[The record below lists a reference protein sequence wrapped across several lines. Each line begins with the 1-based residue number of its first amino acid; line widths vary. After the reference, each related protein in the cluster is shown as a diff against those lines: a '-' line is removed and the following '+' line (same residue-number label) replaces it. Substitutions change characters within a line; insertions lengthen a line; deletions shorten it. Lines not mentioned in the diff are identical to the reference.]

1 MANTNLY
8 NEAFKAAYQNLNE
21 AQRKAVDAIEG
32 PVMVVAGP
40 GTGKTQIL
48 SVRIGNILQHTDALP
63 ENILCLTYTEAG
75 TVAMRNR
82 LLSFLGPDA
91 YRVQVQ
97 TFHGF
102 CNEVIQSNMEFF
114 GRRDL
119 DLVSDL
125 ERVVM
130 VETILLGLPPQHILR
145 KFKGDLANDTSKL
158 SDLFK
163 RMKEEDWT
171 TAMVN
176 DAIDLYLKEL
186 PDREEY
192 IYKKGNSKSGVKAGD
207 LKQDLINKET
217 ERMEKLRAAANL
229 FPQFQQL
236 MKEAGRYDYSDM
248 ILWVVQAFR
257 ENTDLLRNY
266 QERFLYILVDE
277 YQDTNGAQNEV
288 LQMLINYWD
297 VPNVFVV
304 GDDDQSIYEFQ
315 GARVKNILD
324 LYRTYEGEMVTVVLT
339 DNYRS
344 VQPVLDASKSLIDH
358 NKDRLINHINGLSKN
373 LISCG
378 EDVKTLNNPP
388 ELRIYPNQLQEEAGI
403 LKEVRSL
410 IERGVAPS
418 EIAVIYHR
426 HAQADNL
433 LVLFAKSG
441 TPFVVKKRLNALDEP
456 LIRQV
461 LTVLELVG
469 MEFSSPG
476 SGSHLLFEMMYY
488 PFFHIHRMDILSI
501 AAYLQSKRSG
511 ISWRELITDPD
522 VQKLVKLR
530 DPESLQN
537 LEKNLSHW
545 ISETASLTLP
555 MLLEKI
561 VNDGGVLKYVVHH
574 HDKFFLLEVLNT
586 LFDFVKAESSRN
598 PLMKVAD
605 LLELFNQ
612 MRIHKIELPVQ
623 RAINSRDGVQF
634 ITCHSAKGL
643 EFDYVFLLG
652 CTKNKW
658 ESARGNNFQFK
669 YPDTLTFSNKSNEEE
684 ALRRLFYVAMTRARQ
699 HLFIS
704 YGEADTSGKD
714 LEPTRFIAEIQ
725 GSTPIVTKREVLS
738 ENDMAEAQLLAL
750 TSTPEPVT
758 DLFDETFLKSKVE
771 HLSVSAS
778 VLNNFLDCPVKFYFS
793 YLLKVPQA
801 KNDSMQFGNAIHSAL
816 QKFFND
822 VKSRGSFAPLDFLLD
837 EFRYQMRN
845 NKDAFTEKQYKNR
858 MEYGEIILPEY
869 YNNYIQT
876 WNKVVVTEFDIRN
889 INWNHIPLNGKLD
902 KLEFDGQQVTV
913 VDYKTGNVTY
923 AKEKLLPP
931 DEKNPLGGDYWRQ
944 MVFYRILMEQQR
956 QKPWQMVAGEFD
968 FIEKDSETGKFV
980 KKQIPIND
988 KDIAIVKGQI
998 EEVYN
1003 RIQALDFTKGC
1014 GKEECYYCN
1023 LLRIE

>member
-1 MANTNLY
+1 MSNMNSYYEAYASAY
-8 NEAFKAAYQNLNE
+8 NNLNE
-21 AQRKAVDAIEG
+21 AQRTAVDAIEG

-48 SVRIGNILQHTDALP
+48 SVRIGNILQKTDAMP
-63 ENILCLTYTEAG
+63 ENILCLTYTDAG

-91 YRVQVQ
+91 YRVHVQ

-130 VETILLGLPPQHILR
+130 VETILQGLPPQHVLR
-145 KFKGDLANDTSKL
+145 KFKGDLSNDTSKL
-158 SDLFK
+158 SDLFR

-171 TAMVN
+171 PAHIN
-176 DAIDLYLKEL
+176 QAIDSYLNDL
-186 PDREEY
+186 PNRDNY
-192 IYKKGNSKSGVKAGD
+192 IYKKGNSKTGVKAGD
-207 LKQDLINKET
+207 LKQDQINKET
-217 ERMEKLRAAANL
+217 ERMEKLRAAAAL
-229 FPQFQQL
+229 FPAFQQL
-236 MKEAGRYDYSDM
+236 MKDAGRYDYSDM

-257 ENTDLLRNY
+257 NNTDLLRNY

-277 YQDTNGAQNEV
+277 YQDTNGAQNEL

-324 LYRTYEGEMVTVVLT
+324 LYKTYAGDMVTVVLT

-344 VQPVLDASKSLIDH
+344 VQPVLDASKALIDH
-358 NKDRLINHINGLSKN
+358 NQDRLINHIPGLSKN
-373 LISCG
+373 LKSCG
-378 EDVKTLNNPP
+378 PDVMSVHNPP
-388 ELRIYPNQLQEEAGI
+388 ELRRYPNQLQEDAGI
-403 LKEVRSL
+403 LREIQAL
-410 IERGVAPS
+410 IASGVSPS

-433 LVLFAKSG
+433 LTLFSKSS
-441 TPFVVKKRLNALDEP
+441 TPFVVRKRLNAMDEP

-461 LTVLELVG
+461 LSVLELVG
-469 MEFSSPG
+469 TEYSAPG
-476 SGSHLLFEMMYY
+476 TGSHLLFELMYF

-501 AAYLQSKRSG
+501 AAYLQSKRNAM
-511 ISWRELITDPD
+511 SWRELITDPD

-530 DPESLQN
+530 DPDSLQK
-537 LEKNLSHW
+537 LDKNINHW
-545 ISETASLTLP
+545 ISEAASLTLP

-561 VNDGGVLKYVVHH
+561 VNDGGVLKYVVQHP
-574 HDKFFLLEVLNT
+574 DQFYLLEVLNT

-598 PLMKVAD
+598 PTMRIPD

-612 MRIHKIELPVQ
+612 MRTHKIELPVQ
-623 RAINSRDGVQF
+623 RTIHSKEGVQF

-658 ESARGNNFQFK
+658 EKAQGNNFQFSF
-669 YPDTLTFSNKSNEEE
+669 PDTLTFSNESNVEE
-684 ALRRLFYVAMTRARQ
+684 ALRRLFYVAMTRARK

-704 YGEADTSGKD
+704 YGQADNSGKD
-714 LEPTRFIAEIQ
+714 LEPTRFIAELQ
-725 GSTPIVTKREVLS
+725 GTTPVMKKDVVLNEV
-738 ENDMAEAQLLAL
+738 DMAAVQLLAL
-750 TSTPEPVT
+750 TAMPEPVA
-758 DLFDETFLKSKVE
+758 DLFDEAFLRSKVE

-778 VLNNFLDCPVKFYFS
+778 VLNSFLDCPIRFYFS

-801 KNDSMQFGNAIHSAL
+801 KSDSMQFGNAIHSAL

-822 VKSRGSFAPLDFLLD
+822 VQSRGSFAPLTFLLD

-845 NKDAFTEKQYKNR
+845 NKDAFTDKQFKNR
-858 MEYGEIILPEY
+858 MEYGELILPEY
-869 YNNYIQT
+869 YNHYVHT

-889 INWNHIPLNGKLD
+889 VNWNQIPLNGKLD
-902 KLEFDGQQVTV
+902 KLEFEGQQVTV
-913 VDYKTGNVTY
+913 VDYKTGNVVY
-923 AKEKLLPP
+923 AKDKLAAPN
-931 DEKNPLGGDYWRQ
+931 DKNPLGGDYWRQ

-956 QKPWQMVAGEFD
+956 QKPWRMVAGEFD
-968 FIEKDSETGKFV
+968 FVEKDSETGKFV
-980 KKQIPIND
+980 KKRIPIHD
-988 KDIAIVKGQI
+988 QDIAIVKGQI

-1003 RIQALDFTKGC
+1003 RIQGLDFTRGC

-1023 LLRIE
+1023 LLRAE